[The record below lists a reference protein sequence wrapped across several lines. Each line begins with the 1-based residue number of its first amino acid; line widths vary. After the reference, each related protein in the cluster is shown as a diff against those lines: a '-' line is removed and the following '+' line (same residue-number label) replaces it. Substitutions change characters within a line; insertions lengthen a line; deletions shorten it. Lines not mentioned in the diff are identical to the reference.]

1 MGFAGQDEV
10 DDRAIIEAYQRDPA
24 AGFALLVARESAALF
39 GVLRGFCWSRE
50 DTIDAVAE
58 SFLRG
63 YRALSSYS
71 EDRLRSLMLRPWLF
85 RIGVNIAKSRYR
97 SDRARIERERRIGT
111 LGHGEIAPSAEDSYW
126 RDEIDEIEDL
136 LARLPSPSQA
146 VLLLRFVHG
155 FTNAEIA
162 ETLSISEESVR
173 TRAHRGIHRLRALK
187 AVPEGASNE
196 LLG

>member
-1 MGFAGQDEV
+1 MEFVERDEV
-10 DDRAIIEAYQRDPA
+10 DDRTIIEEYQRDPA
-24 AGFALLVARESAALF
+24 VGFALLVDRESVALF

-63 YRALSSYS
+63 YRALSSYT
-71 EDRLRSLMLRPWLF
+71 EDRLGCLVLRSWLF

-97 SDRARIERERRIGT
+97 SDRARIERERRVAM
-111 LGHGEIAPSAEDSYW
+111 LGQGQIEPSAEDSYW
-126 RDEIDEIEDL
+126 RDEMGEFEDL
-136 LARLPSPSQA
+136 LARLPPPSQV
-146 VLLLRFVHG
+146 VLVLRFVHG

-173 TRAHRGIHRLRALK
+173 TRAHRGIHRLRALR
-187 AVPEGASNE
+187 AVSGGGSDE
-196 LLG
+196 LPG